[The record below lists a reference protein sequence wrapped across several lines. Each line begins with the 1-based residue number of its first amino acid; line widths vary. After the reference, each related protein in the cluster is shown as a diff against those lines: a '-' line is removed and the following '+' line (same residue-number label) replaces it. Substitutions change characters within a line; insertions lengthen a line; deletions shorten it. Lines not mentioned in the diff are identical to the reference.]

1 MKRKTKEDFIKD
13 ARKIHC
19 DKYDYSKVEYINA
32 HIKVCIICPEHGE
45 FWQTP
50 ASHLNGR
57 GCSKCSNEN
66 STNFKKSKEYFIQ
79 RALTKHGDKYD
90 YSKVEYVDSTTPVCI
105 ICPEH
110 GEFWQPPH
118 NHLNSN
124 GCIKCSKEKSEK
136 IKKVRYTTEKFILK
150 ARKIHGDKYDY
161 SKVEYVDSTT
171 PVCIICPEHGEF
183 WQTPVSH
190 LQNRGCN
197 KCSKLMFD
205 KESFVTK
212 ARKIHGD
219 KYDYS
224 KVEYVDSTTPV
235 CIICP
240 EHGEFWQTPS
250 NHTNKNK
257 PEGCCVCGRNKA
269 KEKSKLQLSEFIN
282 KSNKIHNNKYN
293 YSNVKYKNYHT
304 HVCIICPKHGE
315 FWQTPSHHLNN
326 EGCPMCNTSK
336 LENEVE
342 NVLKTNNINFI
353 FQYSPNW
360 ANKFRYDFYLIE
372 SNIIIECQGEQ
383 HYYPVDFGGKGE
395 EISKQNFKNNVEND
409 IRKYNLAIEN
419 GCKILYYTKEK
430 LKKNDEITNINNLI
444 QKIKQLC

>member
-1 MKRKTKEDFIKD
+1 MKRKTKEDFIED
-13 ARKIHC
+13 AIKIHG

-32 HIKVCIICPEHGE
+32 HIKVCIVCPKHGE

-57 GCSKCSNEN
+57 ECPKCSNEN

-79 RALTKHGDKYD
+79 RALAKHGDK
-90 YSKVEYVDSTTPVCI
+90 C
-105 ICPEH
+105 
-110 GEFWQPPH
+110 
-118 NHLNSN
+118 
-124 GCIKCSKEKSEK
+124 
-136 IKKVRYTTEKFILK
+136 
-150 ARKIHGDKYDY
+150 
-161 SKVEYVDSTT
+161 
-171 PVCIICPEHGEF
+171 
-183 WQTPVSH
+183 
-190 LQNRGCN
+190 
-197 KCSKLMFD
+197 
-205 KESFVTK
+205 
-212 ARKIHGD
+212 
-219 KYDYS
+219 DYS

-257 PEGCCVCGRNKA
+257 PKGCCVCGKNKS

-282 KSNKIHNNKYN
+282 KSNIIHNNKYD
-293 YSNVKYKNYHT
+293 YSNVKYKNYRT
-304 HVCIICPKHGE
+304 PVCIVCPKHGE

-326 EGCPMCNTSK
+326 EGCPVCNTSK

-395 EISKQNFKNNVEND
+395 EISEQNFRNNVEND
-409 IRKYNLAIEN
+409 RRKYNLAIEN
-419 GCKILYYTKEK
+419 GCKILYYTKEE
-430 LKKNDEITNINNLI
+430 LKKNDEITNINDLI
-444 QKIKQLC
+444 QKIKQL